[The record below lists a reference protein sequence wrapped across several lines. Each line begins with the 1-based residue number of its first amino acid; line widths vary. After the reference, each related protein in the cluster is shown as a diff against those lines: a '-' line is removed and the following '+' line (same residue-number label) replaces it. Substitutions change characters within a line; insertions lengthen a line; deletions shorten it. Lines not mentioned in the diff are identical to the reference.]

1 MKKLNNNDTA
11 NVPTIVTPE
20 KALADRGRAAISD
33 IGAELRKP
41 KLGAPSK
48 RSPDTDAEIFE
59 RLIGGESLL
68 SITYDDRMPSW
79 VTINNWRLA
88 DQAFNEAVTRGMMI
102 GQHVLMDVVQ
112 DIARGGR
119 FSTGSTER
127 DKLLIATIMNVAS
140 KRNRAE
146 FGDKLQVDQR
156 VISITLESKESD
168 W

>member
-1 MKKLNNNDTA
+1 MKKLNNSKTVDLPAIVSPQKEVA
-11 NVPTIVTPE
+11 N
-20 KALADRGRAAISD
+20 RGRTAIAD

-41 KLGAPSK
+41 KLGAPTI
-48 RSPDTDAEIFE
+48 RSEMVDSEIFE
-59 RLIGGESLL
+59 RLVGGESLL

-79 VTINNWRLA
+79 ITVNNWRLA

-156 VISITLESKESD
+156 VINITLDRKESD